1 MRFRWTRPI
10 AALAFAVL
18 LSACAS
24 LQGDIGKTL
33 NAPGLEGTRWGLVV
47 MAMDGRELVSIRP
60 DERFLPASNTKL
72 FTVAAAFHRL
82 GDVTRPDPSM
92 GASVR
97 IEPRTD
103 APPDLVLIGG
113 GDAMLIDADDCERD
127 CLSDLADMVVVN
139 GLTRVG
145 AIFGDD
151 RLFPHE
157 PWGPGWNQDDLI
169 YRSGAPASALVV
181 NSNEVVLEIS
191 PGEKPGDPVRAT
203 WREDD
208 AYFQLRNEAVT
219 VEGDK
224 DTLRIE
230 AEPGGE
236 IVRLH
241 GTVGIDVGPQR
252 IPMAANDPAVIA
264 AFRFQRLLKE
274 RGIEVLGGI
283 QSRHRQLTLADEPK
297 TRGEGVASETPAGTE
312 IGRLLPP
319 ALIDD
324 LRFLNKQSQ
333 NLHAEVLLRRLG
345 LVDGGGSRSEG
356 LAVVEAM
363 LDEIGV
369 DRGMWDLSDGS
380 GMSTY
385 NRVTPRMVA
394 RFLRWTSLQPWSE
407 AFRSTLAVGGIDGTL
422 SRRFR
427 ETPLQGRIFGK
438 TGTLTGTNALSGFMT
453 TAKGQTLIFSAYA
466 NDRPEEAGSATI
478 ALDRALVAIAAAY

>member
-1 MRFRWTRPI
+1 M
-10 AALAFAVL
+10 AALAFAAL

-24 LQGDIGKTL
+24 VQGDVDKILNVPELQG
-33 NAPGLEGTRWGLVV
+33 TRFGLVV
-47 MAMDGRELVSIRP
+47 MTMDGKELISIRP
-60 DERFLPASNTKL
+60 DERFVPASNTKL

-82 GDVTRPDPSM
+82 GNVSQPDPSM
-92 GASVR
+92 GASAR
-97 IEPRTD
+97 IEPRGD
-103 APPDLVLIGG
+103 GPPDIVLAGG

-139 GLTRVG
+139 GLTRIG

-169 YRSGAPASALVV
+169 FRSGAPASALVV
-181 NSNEVVLEIS
+181 NSNEVVLQIS
-191 PGEKPGDPVRAT
+191 PGEKPGDPVRVA

-208 AYFQLRNEAVT
+208 AYFQLRNEALT

-230 AEPGGE
+230 MLPGDGT
-236 IVRLH
+236 VRLY
-241 GTVGIDVGPQR
+241 GTMGAAVAPQR
-252 IPMAANDPAVIA
+252 IPMAANDPAVVA
-264 AFRFQRLLKE
+264 ALRFQRLLKE
-274 RGIEVLGGI
+274 RGVEVVGGV
-283 QSRHRQLTLADEPK
+283 QPRHRSLTLADEPK

-319 ALIDD
+319 ALLDD

-345 LVDGGGSRSEG
+345 LVAGGGSRSEG
-356 LAVVEAM
+356 LAVIEAM
-363 LDEIGV
+363 LDEAGA

-407 AFRSTLAVGGIDGTL
+407 AFRSTLAVGGVDGTL

-427 ETPLQGRIFGK
+427 ETPLQGRIFAK
-438 TGTLTGTNALSGFMT
+438 TGTLTGTNALAGFMT

-466 NDRPEEAGSATI
+466 NDRPEEAGPATV
-478 ALDRALVAIAAAY
+478 ALDRALLEIAAAY